1 MGVTQV
7 VTHSHVSRRKEKAM
21 ARRQL
26 RFGRRRSSNRLLALL
41 AIVFVLTL
49 TIAPPVKHYFTQRAQ
64 ISALEAQ
71 LSADNSALQK
81 ARQELLLWQDPEYI
95 KSQARER
102 LHFVLPGE
110 RQYIVTE
117 GESAETQTGTTKIA
131 SALVD
136 GQPWYARLI
145 ASISETGN

>member
-1 MGVTQV
+1 
-7 VTHSHVSRRKEKAM
+7 M

-26 RFGRRRSSNRLLALL
+26 SFRRRTNNRALAFI
-41 AIVFVLTL
+41 AILFVLTL
-49 TIAPPVKHYFTQRAQ
+49 AIAPPVKHYFTQRAQ
-64 ISALEAQ
+64 INSLESQ
-71 LSADNSALQK
+71 LSADNVALQK
-81 ARQELLLWQDPEYI
+81 AREELLRWQDPEYI

-110 RQYIVTE
+110 RQYIVTD
-117 GESAETQTGTTKIA
+117 GENNQQQNGTTKIA
-131 SALVD
+131 SSLAD

>member
-1 MGVTQV
+1 V
-7 VTHSHVSRRKEKAM
+7 

-26 RFGRRRSSNRLLALL
+26 SFRSRRSSGRALALWAIFFIL
-41 AIVFVLTL
+41 ALA
-49 TIAPPVKHYFTQRAQ
+49 IAPPVKHYFTQRAQ
-64 ISALEAQ
+64 ISALNAQ
-71 LSADNSALQK
+71 LTSDHKALVA
-81 ARQELLLWQDPEYI
+81 ARQELLLWQDPEYV

-117 GESAETQTGTTKIA
+117 NGTTSDSTQPNKIA
-131 SALVD
+131 SSLTD

-145 ASISETGN
+145 ASISETG

>member
-1 MGVTQV
+1 
-7 VTHSHVSRRKEKAM
+7 M

-26 RFGRRRSSNRLLALL
+26 RFGRRRTSNRVLALSVIFFIL
-41 AIVFVLTL
+41 AL

-64 ISALEAQ
+64 ISALKAQ

-81 ARQELLLWQDPEYI
+81 AREELLLWQDPEYI

-110 RQYIVTE
+110 RQYIVTQ
-117 GESAETQTGTTKIA
+117 GDSIGNQQGTTKVA
-131 SALVD
+131 SSLAD
-136 GQPWYARLI
+136 GQPWYSRLI

>member
-1 MGVTQV
+1 
-7 VTHSHVSRRKEKAM
+7 M

-26 RFGRRRSSNRLLALL
+26 RFRRRRTSNRVLALSAIFFIL
-41 AIVFVLTL
+41 AL

-64 ISALEAQ
+64 ISALKAQ
-71 LSADNSALQK
+71 LSADNTALEK
-81 ARQELLLWQDPEYI
+81 AREELLLWQDPEYI

-110 RQYIVTE
+110 RQYIVTD
-117 GESAETQTGTTKIA
+117 GQTTYSQNGSTKIA
-131 SALVD
+131 SSLAD

-145 ASISETGN
+145 ASISEAGN

>member
-1 MGVTQV
+1 
-7 VTHSHVSRRKEKAM
+7 M

-26 RFGRRRSSNRLLALL
+26 RFGRRRTSNRVLALSVIFFIL
-41 AIVFVLTL
+41 AL

-64 ISALEAQ
+64 ISALKSQ
-71 LSADNSALQK
+71 LSANNTALQK
-81 ARQELLLWQDPEYI
+81 AREELTLWQDPEYV

-117 GESAETQTGTTKIA
+117 GENDLTQNSSTKIA
-131 SALVD
+131 SSLAD
-136 GQPWYARLI
+136 GQPWYSRLI

>member
-1 MGVTQV
+1 
-7 VTHSHVSRRKEKAM
+7 M

-26 RFGRRRSSNRLLALL
+26 RFGRRRTSNRLLAFSAILFLL
-41 AIVFVLTL
+41 AL

-64 ISALEAQ
+64 ISALKSQ
-71 LSADNSALQK
+71 LAADNSALQK

-110 RQYIVTE
+110 RQYIVIE
-117 GESAETQTGTTKIA
+117 GETSQLENNTTKIA
-131 SALVD
+131 SALTD
-136 GQPWYARLI
+136 GQPWYVRLI

>member
-1 MGVTQV
+1 
-7 VTHSHVSRRKEKAM
+7 M

-26 RFGRRRSSNRLLALL
+26 RFTRRRTSNRVLALSVIFFIL
-41 AIVFVLTL
+41 AL

-64 ISALEAQ
+64 INALKSQ

-117 GESAETQTGTTKIA
+117 ESTTDSNNTPTKIA
-131 SALVD
+131 SALTD

>member
-1 MGVTQV
+1 
-7 VTHSHVSRRKEKAM
+7 M

-26 RFGRRRSSNRLLALL
+26 RFGRRRTSNRVLALSAIFFIL
-41 AIVFVLTL
+41 AL

-64 ISALEAQ
+64 ISALKAE
-71 LSADNSALQK
+71 LSADNTALQK
-81 ARQELLLWQDPEYI
+81 AREELLLWQDPEYI

-110 RQYIVTE
+110 RQYIVTD
-117 GESAETQTGTTKIA
+117 GENNPQQNGTTKIA
-131 SALVD
+131 SSLAD

>member
-1 MGVTQV
+1 
-7 VTHSHVSRRKEKAM
+7 M

-26 RFGRRRSSNRLLALL
+26 RFRRRRTSNRVLALSGILFIL
-41 AIVFVLTL
+41 AL

-64 ISALEAQ
+64 ISALKSQ
-71 LSADNSALQK
+71 LSANNAALQK

-95 KSQARER
+95 KTQARER

-117 GESAETQTGTTKIA
+117 GENLGSQQNATKIA
-131 SALVD
+131 SALTD
-136 GQPWYARLI
+136 GQPWYVRLI

>member
-1 MGVTQV
+1 
-7 VTHSHVSRRKEKAM
+7 M

-26 RFGRRRSSNRLLALL
+26 RFSRRRTSNRVLALSAILFLLA
-41 AIVFVLTL
+41 L

-64 ISALEAQ
+64 ISALKSQ
-71 LSADNSALQK
+71 LAADNSALQK
-81 ARQELLLWQDPEYI
+81 AREELMLWQDPEFV
-95 KSQARER
+95 KAQARER

-110 RQYIVTE
+110 RQYIVIKDST
-117 GESAETQTGTTKIA
+117 TDTNNGTTKIA
-131 SALVD
+131 SALTD

>member
-1 MGVTQV
+1 
-7 VTHSHVSRRKEKAM
+7 M

-26 RFGRRRSSNRLLALL
+26 RFTRRRTSNRVLALSAILFIL
-41 AIVFVLTL
+41 AL

-64 ISALEAQ
+64 ISALKAE
-71 LSADNSALQK
+71 LSADNTALEK
-81 ARQELLLWQDPEYI
+81 AREELLLWQDPEYI

-110 RQYIVTE
+110 RQYIVTD
-117 GESAETQTGTTKIA
+117 GENNPQQNGTTKIA
-131 SALVD
+131 SSLAD

>member
-1 MGVTQV
+1 
-7 VTHSHVSRRKEKAM
+7 M

-26 RFGRRRSSNRLLALL
+26 RFRRRRTSNRVLALSAIFFIL
-41 AIVFVLTL
+41 AL

-64 ISALEAQ
+64 ISALKAQ

-81 ARQELLLWQDPEYI
+81 AREELLLWQDPEYI

-110 RQYIVTE
+110 RQYIVTD
-117 GESAETQTGTTKIA
+117 GENNSKQNGTTKIA
-131 SALVD
+131 SSLAD

>member
-1 MGVTQV
+1 
-7 VTHSHVSRRKEKAM
+7 M

-26 RFGRRRSSNRLLALL
+26 RFRRRRTSNRVLALSAVFFIL
-41 AIVFVLTL
+41 AL
-49 TIAPPVKHYFTQRAQ
+49 TIAPPVKNYFTQRAQ
-64 ISALEAQ
+64 ISALKAQ

-81 ARQELLLWQDPEYI
+81 AREELLLWQDPEYI

-110 RQYIVTE
+110 RQYIVTD
-117 GESAETQTGTTKIA
+117 GENNPQQNGTTKIA
-131 SALVD
+131 SSLAD

>member
-1 MGVTQV
+1 
-7 VTHSHVSRRKEKAM
+7 M

-26 RFGRRRSSNRLLALL
+26 RFGRRRTSNRILALS
-41 AIVFVLTL
+41 AIFFVLAL

-64 ISALEAQ
+64 ISALKAQ

-81 ARQELLLWQDPEYI
+81 AREELLLWQDPEYV

-110 RQYIVTE
+110 RQYIVIE
-117 GESAETQTGTTKIA
+117 GETTGNQESTTKIA
-131 SALVD
+131 SSLAD
-136 GQPWYARLI
+136 GQPWYLRLI

>member
-1 MGVTQV
+1 
-7 VTHSHVSRRKEKAM
+7 M

-26 RFGRRRSSNRLLALL
+26 RFRRRRTSNRVLALSAIFFIL
-41 AIVFVLTL
+41 AL

-64 ISALEAQ
+64 ISALKAELA
-71 LSADNSALQK
+71 ADNTALQK

-110 RQYIVTE
+110 RQYIVTD
-117 GESAETQTGTTKIA
+117 GENNPQQNGTTKIA
-131 SALVD
+131 SSLAD

>member
-1 MGVTQV
+1 
-7 VTHSHVSRRKEKAM
+7 M

-26 RFGRRRSSNRLLALL
+26 RFGRRRTSNRVLALS
-41 AIVFVLTL
+41 AIFFVLAL

-64 ISALEAQ
+64 ISALKAQ

-81 ARQELLLWQDPEYI
+81 AREELLLWQDPEYV

-117 GESAETQTGTTKIA
+117 GETIGNQESTTKIA
-131 SALVD
+131 SSLAD
-136 GQPWYARLI
+136 GQPWYSRLI

>member
-1 MGVTQV
+1 
-7 VTHSHVSRRKEKAM
+7 M

-26 RFGRRRSSNRLLALL
+26 RFGRRRTSNRFLALL
-41 AIVFVLTL
+41 AILFVFAL

-64 ISALEAQ
+64 ISALKSQ
-71 LSADNSALQK
+71 LSADNVALQK
-81 ARQELLLWQDPEYI
+81 AREELLLWQDPEYI
-95 KSQARER
+95 KTQARER

-110 RQYIVTE
+110 RQYIVTDDSTTDANN
-117 GESAETQTGTTKIA
+117 GSTKIA
-131 SALVD
+131 SALTD

>member
-1 MGVTQV
+1 
-7 VTHSHVSRRKEKAM
+7 M

-26 RFGRRRSSNRLLALL
+26 RFRRRRTSNRVLALSAILFIL
-41 AIVFVLTL
+41 AL

-64 ISALEAQ
+64 ISALKSQ
-71 LSADNSALQK
+71 LSADNLALQK
-81 ARQELLLWQDPEYI
+81 AREELLLWQDPEYI
-95 KSQARER
+95 KTQARER

-110 RQYIVTE
+110 RQYIVSE
-117 GESAETQTGTTKIA
+117 GETNENQNNTTKIA
-131 SALVD
+131 NSLID

>member
-1 MGVTQV
+1 
-7 VTHSHVSRRKEKAM
+7 M

-26 RFGRRRSSNRLLALL
+26 RFGRRRTSNRVLALSVIFFIL
-41 AIVFVLTL
+41 AL

-64 ISALEAQ
+64 ISALKAQ

-81 ARQELLLWQDPEYI
+81 AREELLLWQDPEYI

-110 RQYIVTE
+110 RQYIVTQ
-117 GESAETQTGTTKIA
+117 GDSIGNQQGTTKIA
-131 SALVD
+131 SSLAD
-136 GQPWYARLI
+136 GQPWYSRLI

>member
-1 MGVTQV
+1 
-7 VTHSHVSRRKEKAM
+7 M

-26 RFGRRRSSNRLLALL
+26 RFGRRRTSNRVLALSV
-41 AIVFVLTL
+41 IFFVLAL

-64 ISALEAQ
+64 ISALKAQ
-71 LSADNSALQK
+71 LSADNSALEK
-81 ARQELLLWQDPEYI
+81 ARQELTLWQDPEYV

-117 GESAETQTGTTKIA
+117 GETEAGQNSPTKVA
-131 SALVD
+131 SSLAD
-136 GQPWYARLI
+136 GQPWYSRLI

>member
-1 MGVTQV
+1 
-7 VTHSHVSRRKEKAM
+7 M

-26 RFGRRRSSNRLLALL
+26 RFRRRRTSNRVLALSAIFFIL
-41 AIVFVLTL
+41 AL

-64 ISALEAQ
+64 ISALKAE
-71 LSADNSALQK
+71 LSADNTALEK
-81 ARQELLLWQDPEYI
+81 AREELLLWQDPEYI

-110 RQYIVTE
+110 RQYIVTD
-117 GESAETQTGTTKIA
+117 GEKNQQQNGTTKIA
-131 SALVD
+131 SSLAD
-136 GQPWYARLI
+136 GQPWYSRLI